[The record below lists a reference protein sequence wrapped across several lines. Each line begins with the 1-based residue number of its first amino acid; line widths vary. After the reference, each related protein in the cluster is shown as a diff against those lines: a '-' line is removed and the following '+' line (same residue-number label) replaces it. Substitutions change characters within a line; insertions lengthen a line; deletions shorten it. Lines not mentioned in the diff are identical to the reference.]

1 MTREPEVLRVLG
13 LFLKHPTLR
22 LAPGEPFARGRLPY
36 RADLLRDDSTRLL
49 VPGHASRPA
58 HVKLRDVV
66 EHRTGLNVDTQLRAL
81 RAVRSADAVLCVLE
95 PEAGLPALL
104 RRARLG
110 PYGRTPLVV
119 LSCWW
124 AEELLTGSPERRRQV
139 VRLLQGVDRLVV
151 LSENQ
156 REVFA
161 RHGVDERRIAPVLFG
176 VDSDYYRPV
185 PPRPKRFEVLA
196 VGVDRGRDFGSLV
209 AAAERLPHR
218 RFDIVTTPARRPSRV
233 LPANVVLHDP
243 VPVGRHRD
251 NLRDAELVVV
261 TSHDLAY
268 PTGQSVLLEAS
279 GCGTCTAVTA
289 SAAMTGYVRDGET
302 SFALPLHDP
311 AGIAAVLEAVLS
323 DDGKRAEVAL
333 AGRERV
339 LAELNARHMWA
350 GVRAV
355 LRDAVR
361 ERGRA

>member
-13 LFLKHPTLR
+13 LFLKHSTLR

-176 VDSDYYRPV
+176 LTPTTTGPFRRVRSGSRCSPSV
-185 PPRPKRFEVLA
+185 STAGATSTRWSPPPSACRT
-196 VGVDRGRDFGSLV
+196 GGS
-209 AAAERLPHR
+209 
-218 RFDIVTTPARRPSRV
+218 
-233 LPANVVLHDP
+233 
-243 VPVGRHRD
+243 
-251 NLRDAELVVV
+251 
-261 TSHDLAY
+261 TS
-268 PTGQSVLLEAS
+268 
-279 GCGTCTAVTA
+279 
-289 SAAMTGYVRDGET
+289 
-302 SFALPLHDP
+302 
-311 AGIAAVLEAVLS
+311 
-323 DDGKRAEVAL
+323 
-333 AGRERV
+333 
-339 LAELNARHMWA
+339 
-350 GVRAV
+350 
-355 LRDAVR
+355 
-361 ERGRA
+361 